1 MAIVVRD
8 LHHVYNPG
16 TPLATPS
23 LRGVSL
29 TVEEGAFVALIGTMG
44 SGKSTLLQ
52 HLNGL
57 IVPPPGAV
65 TVDGLDVG
73 DARHVLE
80 VRRRVGVVFQYP
92 EQQLFADTVAADV
105 AFGPRNLGLA
115 EDEVAARVR
124 EALAWVG
131 LDYDQVQGRSPWSLS
146 GGQQRRV
153 ALAGVLAMEP
163 RYLVLDEPTVGLDP
177 EGRRELLALL
187 QRWRTERGGAVVLAT
202 HHLDDAARLADHV
215 VVLSG
220 GRVALSG
227 PPGRVL
233 SAERAGELRRLG
245 LDAPPAARLVEELRR
260 RGWRLPDGIV
270 TEEAAV
276 AAVLAARKD
285 GGGHVP

>member
-1 MAIVVRD
+1 
-8 LHHVYNPG
+8 
-16 TPLATPS
+16 
-23 LRGVSL
+23 
-29 TVEEGAFVALIGTMG
+29 
-44 SGKSTLLQ
+44 
-52 HLNGL
+52 
-57 IVPPPGAV
+57 
-65 TVDGLDVG
+65 
-73 DARHVLE
+73 DA
-80 VRRRVGVVFQYP
+80 
-92 EQQLFADTVAADV
+92 
-105 AFGPRNLGLA
+105 
-115 EDEVAARVR
+115 
-124 EALAWVG
+124 
-131 LDYDQVQGRSPWSLS
+131 VQGRSPWSLS